1 MCMMIVTLFAIIL
14 FIDPTN
20 LTILQM
26 PQIRTTQDIARD
38 TYEMSFA
45 IIAALYSPLAK
56 HIQTIAGK
64 ITLNRHTRMFRVF
77 RRQLWVSAGSFTA
90 VSSIRYE
97 RTR

>member
-1 MCMMIVTLFAIIL
+1 MIVTFFAIIL

-26 PQIRTTQDIARD
+26 PQIKITQDIASD
-38 TYEMSFA
+38 AYSMIYA
-45 IIAALYSPLAK
+45 IVEVYYSPLASY
-56 HIQTIAGK
+56 IQTIAGT
-64 ITLNRHTRMFRVF
+64 ITLNRHTMMFSVL